1 MKNIIP
7 LILCIISIN
16 TFSQENYYKDYYTLC
31 YEAEYNTIKNEKNKA
46 WNEYNKAFKSF
57 FPQILNLNKAIK
69 LGEELV
75 LEEKS
80 INAQL
85 NLLISFK
92 DIFFGENMLSKEIN
106 FIEKNKLINTFTYLK
121 ASDFESASPN
131 KINNI
136 IKLSNFLYLDQSIR
150 KLENNECKDSLIIIA
165 DKKVYSDFIQYLKE
179 NKYPTQREYGMYS
192 VYPHF
197 LFLHN
202 TIYHGIT
209 DELKIILFEQMKLG
223 NYHPSQYARLVDR
236 YKTWILK
243 EPQVYGE
250 WIENFEIGNIIDIYN
265 VDERRNEIGLENLY
279 EFCLKNGLKLPKG
292 YVIPEKYLK

>member
-1 MKNIIP
+1 MKNIIF
-7 LILCIISIN
+7 LIIYLISSNSI
-16 TFSQENYYKDYYTLC
+16 SQEINYKTYYTLC
-31 YEAEYNTIKNEKNKA
+31 YEAEYNAVINNNKKA
-46 WNEYNKAFKSF
+46 WEQYNKAFKEF
-57 FPQILNLNKAIK
+57 FPQISNLSKAIS
-69 LGEELV
+69 LGQELV
-75 LEEKS
+75 LEDKS
-80 INAQL
+80 IDTQL

-92 DIFFGENMLSKEIN
+92 DVFFGENMLSKKIN
-106 FIEKNKLINTFTYLK
+106 LEEKNKLTNTFTYLK
-121 ASDFESASPN
+121 ESDFESPNTN

-150 KLENNECKDSLIIIA
+150 KLENNACKDSLIIIA
-165 DKKVYSDFIQYLKE
+165 DKKVYSDFIIYLKE

-192 VYPHF
+192 IYPHF

-202 TIYHGIT
+202 TIYYGIT
-209 DELKIILFEQMKLG
+209 DELKTIYLEQIKLG

-236 YKTWILK
+236 YKTWVLK
-243 EPQVYGE
+243 EPQIYGE
-250 WIENFEIGNIIDIYN
+250 WIQNYEIGNIIDIDY